1 MHIYAYIYIC
11 LKCDNNEVIRW
22 LSGAGVLNRKKQ
34 EAMPQRGGGIKVVFT
49 LNSLMG
55 SL

>member
-1 MHIYAYIYIC
+1 M
-11 LKCDNNEVIRW
+11 KFDNNEVIDIIP
-22 LSGAGVLNRKKQ
+22 SGAGGTKSKKQ
-34 EAMPQRGGGIKVVFT
+34 EVIPQRGGVIKVVFT